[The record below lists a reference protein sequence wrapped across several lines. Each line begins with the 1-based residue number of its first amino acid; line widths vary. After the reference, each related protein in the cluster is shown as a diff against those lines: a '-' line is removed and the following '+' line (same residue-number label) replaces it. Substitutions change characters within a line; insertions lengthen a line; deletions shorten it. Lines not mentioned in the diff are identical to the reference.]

1 MRNHGEKMS
10 GEAME
15 RMMARLN
22 AILRLG
28 PEAAEALQALF
39 REESYVKNALIQL
52 TDSRCR
58 TIYFLI
64 SGLARIF
71 YYKDGKD
78 ITEHFALPGD
88 FIVRAES
95 LFTGQPTAKGI
106 QALADT
112 RLVAIPAQSLFE
124 LYDRHP
130 EIERLFRL
138 VFEAEHVAVIRRV
151 ESLQFKSAKER
162 YEELLEDTDFVNRI
176 PLHYIASY
184 LGVTPV
190 TLSRLRYPRKS

>member
-1 MRNHGEKMS
+1 MD
-10 GEAME
+10 
-15 RMMARLN
+15 RLQ
-22 AILRLG
+22 AVYRTS
-28 PEAAEALQALF
+28 PEASGALQALF
-39 REESYVKNALIQL
+39 REEAVPKNGLIQP

-58 TIYFLI
+58 TIYFI
-64 SGLARIF
+64 VSGIARIF

-124 LYDRHP
+124 LYDRYP

-151 ESLQFKSAKER
+151 ESLQFKTARER
-162 YEELLEDTDFVNRI
+162 YEDLLQGTDFVNRI

-190 TLSRLRYPRKS
+190 TLSRLRDPRKG